1 MGVGVWH
8 SKYLKITAG
17 THEVHHETKSA
28 FLFNG
33 GDLCQISNCF
43 AGMCFLCCS
52 PAQPTRFG
60 LHTAQMLWWSSVEQT
75 ASMETLHV
83 PLTLHLELLVCAS
96 RKFQHGICQPC
107 FQVEV
112 QSSYLTI
119 RMDCVFLAYFAYMCT
134 SFRRLQPT
142 SDSSL
147 LDLPHF
153 PHSWLPDLH
162 FHSRQQC
169 CKYAAVNI
177 TVFLAVTLQFVM
189 LVPILWKN
197 LLGTA

>member
-1 MGVGVWH
+1 MELRLLENDH
-8 SKYLKITAG
+8 RNTLSASRNK
-17 THEVHHETKSA
+17 VHLFA
-28 FLFNG
+28 FG
-33 GDLCQISNCF
+33 GDLCQVLIGF
-43 AGMCFLCCS
+43 VGMFFLCCL

-75 ASMETLHV
+75 ASMA
-83 PLTLHLELLVCAS
+83 TLHLPSTSHLEVLVSAS

-112 QSSYLTI
+112 QSCYLTI
-119 RMDCVFLAYFAYMCT
+119 RKNCVFLEYFAYICA

-153 PHSWLPDLH
+153 HHSWLPDLH

-169 CKYAAVNI
+169 CKYAAAKI
-177 TVFLAVTLQFVM
+177 AVFLAVTVQFVM
-189 LVPILWKN
+189 LVPTLWKN